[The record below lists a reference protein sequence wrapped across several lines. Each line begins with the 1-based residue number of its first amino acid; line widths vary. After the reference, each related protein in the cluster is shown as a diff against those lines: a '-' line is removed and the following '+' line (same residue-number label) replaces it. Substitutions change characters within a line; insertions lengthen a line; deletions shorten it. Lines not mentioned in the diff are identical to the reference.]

1 MTKEAFMQLIAEEL
15 KERAKADAIDMQ
27 DEYLL
32 DDELDEW
39 DNHTLSRD
47 ERLFDEYYD
56 SMWED

>member
-15 KERAKADAIDMQ
+15 EERAKADAIDMQ

>member
-15 KERAKADAIDMQ
+15 EERAKADAIDMQ

-56 SMWED
+56 SMRED

>member
-1 MTKEAFMQLIAEEL
+1 MTKEAFMQIIAEEL
-15 KERAKADAIDMQ
+15 EERAKADAIDMQ

-47 ERLFDEYYD
+47 ERLFDEYQD
-56 SMWED
+56 NLWED

>member
-1 MTKEAFMQLIAEEL
+1 MTKEAFMQIIAEEL
-15 KERAKADAIDMQ
+15 EERAKADALDMQ

-47 ERLFDEYYD
+47 ERLFDEYQD
-56 SMWED
+56 NLWED

>member
-15 KERAKADAIDMQ
+15 EERAKADAIDMQ

-47 ERLFDEYYD
+47 ERLFDEYQD
-56 SMWED
+56 NLWGD

>member
-15 KERAKADAIDMQ
+15 EERAKADAIDMQ

-47 ERLFDEYYD
+47 ERLFDEYYN

>member
-15 KERAKADAIDMQ
+15 EERAKADAIDMQ

-47 ERLFDEYYD
+47 ERLFDEYQD
-56 SMWED
+56 NLWED

>member
-15 KERAKADAIDMQ
+15 EERAKADELDMQ

-56 SMWED
+56 SIWED

>member
-15 KERAKADAIDMQ
+15 EERAKADAIDMQ

-32 DDELDEW
+32 DDELGEW

-47 ERLFDEYYD
+47 ERLFDEYQD
-56 SMWED
+56 NLWED

>member
-1 MTKEAFMQLIAEEL
+1 MTKEAFMQLITEEL
-15 KERAKADAIDMQ
+15 EERAKADAIDMQ

>member
-15 KERAKADAIDMQ
+15 EERAKVDALDMQ

-39 DNHTLSRD
+39 DNHLLSRD
-47 ERLFDEYYD
+47 ERLFDDYYD